1 MCVTPQPQPT
11 PADRFQ
17 PRTSNSAELQTA
29 PMDAASTRPAHDR
42 VSRIPRPRSSFSL
55 FFILRRLSGRED
67 GNYLAIRLPH
77 RAIDTYESTG
87 AGMGG
92 AANQRWMAEV
102 SPPLAG
108 YYSRWERKWRL
119 PNLRIMLTIMH
130 DCLASFPFLPTCPAA
145 EVWALLATHFYI
157 VLFVRAAD
165 ASGVRGVERCVG
177 SHRYSPPFQLRGGS
191 VHQRPD
197 LAAFINRVQGGEMAR
212 VGEDES
218 EWDVWAYNDAIKKT
232 ATFQQCMTLFD
243 HLESAEVVPNVVTYH
258 GLLDSAL
265 RGNTSDATKACEI
278 FERIPKSLRNHHTYA
293 SAIRLYAVLGRGGT
307 TTRLLAEG
315 KLHNVAPDPEMIA
328 ASMEA
333 QVTLTPACSLCLP
346 HLRCIHTLHTRSK
359 QPIFMHSFTCTTGLQ
374 RVWGSL

>member
-1 MCVTPQPQPT
+1 
-11 PADRFQ
+11 
-17 PRTSNSAELQTA
+17 
-29 PMDAASTRPAHDR
+29 MDAASTRPAHDR
-42 VSRIPRPRSSFSL
+42 VSRIPRPRRSSFSV

-67 GNYLAIRLPH
+67 GRVSVFAAGQSTRYPLRIDGGWYR
-77 RAIDTYESTG
+77 RACKST
-87 AGMGG
+87 
-92 AANQRWMAEV
+92 ANVRV
-102 SPPLAG
+102 F
-108 YYSRWERKWRL
+108 SRWERKWRL

-130 DCLASFPFLPTCPAA
+130 DCFASFPFQPTCPAA

-157 VLFVRAAD
+157 VLLVRAAD

-177 SHRYSPPFQLRGGS
+177 SHSYTPPFQLRGGG

-197 LAAFINRVQGGEMAR
+197 LAAFINRVEGGEMAR

-232 ATFQQCMTLFD
+232 TTFQECMTLFD
-243 HLESAEVVPNVVTYH
+243 RLESAEVVPNVVTYH

-307 TTRLLAEG
+307 TTRLLTEG

-359 QPIFMHSFTCTTGLQ
+359 QPIFIHSFTCRTGLQ